1 MSYCDKHRGFHT
13 GCLLC
18 AADRILELEWLA
30 SLGETW
36 TCLTVRR
43 AGYPSLDAAE
53 RALHRAGRG
62 DLVARLRAN
71 AHGIREV
78 VAV

>member
-1 MSYCDKHRGFHT
+1 MSCCDKHQGFHP

-18 AADRILELEWLA
+18 ATDRILELEWLA

-53 RALHRAGRG
+53 RALFRVGRG

-78 VAV
+78 VSV

>member
-1 MSYCDKHRGFHT
+1 MSCCDKHQGFHP

-43 AGYPSLDAAE
+43 AGYLSLDAAE
-53 RALHRAGRG
+53 RALFRAGRG
-62 DLVARLRAN
+62 DLISRLRAN
-71 AHGIREV
+71 AHDLGV
-78 VAV
+78 VAYA